1 MSLGFNLDPLNCWA
15 AAAAVAAADGAGRAT
30 RWWDT
35 MITVVGQ
42 SENAGRH
49 INIWMRNLK
58 SDAALINDAQAF
70 TGRICA
76 QDAHLQACQSA
87 AVEREL
93 KYCQHLKV
101 PHMLKQNKIYLWH
114 VFSPCI
120 KMEPDLPQGLGTWVQ
135 IGSFTHPVKFTYK

>member
-1 MSLGFNLDPLNCWA
+1 
-15 AAAAVAAADGAGRAT
+15 
-30 RWWDT
+30 

-58 SDAALINDAQAF
+58 SDANLINNAQAF
-70 TGRICA
+70 TGLIRV
-76 QDAHLQACQSA
+76 QDAHPQACQSA

-101 PHMLKQNKIYLWH
+101 PHMLKYL
-114 VFSPCI
+114 
-120 KMEPDLPQGLGTWVQ
+120 
-135 IGSFTHPVKFTYK
+135 